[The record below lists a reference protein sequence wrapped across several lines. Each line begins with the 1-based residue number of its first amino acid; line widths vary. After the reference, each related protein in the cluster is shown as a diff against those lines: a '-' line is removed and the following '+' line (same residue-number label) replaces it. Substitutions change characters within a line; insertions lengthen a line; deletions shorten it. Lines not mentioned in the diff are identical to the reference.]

1 MANTLTSLA
10 ADIYKAADMVGREL
24 VGFIPAVTVNADASL
39 RAAKGDYVRSHF
51 TRTPSVSSSYAPA
64 MTIPEGTDQTVD
76 NKTLTV
82 DTYAGVQIPWTGED
96 IKHVNNGN
104 GFETIYGDQ
113 IRQAMRAIV
122 NTIEA
127 AVWSAA
133 YVASSRAYGTAGTT
147 PFASNFNDI
156 AQVRKILVDNGCPV
170 NDGMVS
176 LVMNSA
182 VGANLR
188 SLAQLQK
195 ANEAGGTELL
205 RQGVLLDLQGMMI
218 RESAGISS
226 HTKGAGTG
234 YDINNGSGEAIGQ
247 TSLTVDGGTVN
258 TTGIKAGDVV
268 TLAGDANKYI
278 VATTT
283 TATSGELVINEPGLR
298 IAGAD
303 TVEITVGD
311 SYTPNLAF
319 HKSAIELVVR
329 PPALPMGGDAAAD
342 MMTVQD
348 PWSGLVFDIAMY
360 RGYMKSMFE
369 IRCLYGVKAWKP
381 AHIATLL
388 G

>member
-39 RAAKGDYVRSHF
+39 RAAKGDDVRSHF

-182 VGANLR
+182 AGANLR

-247 TSLTVDGGTVN
+247 TSLTVHGGTVN
-258 TTGIKAGDVV
+258 TTGIKAGDVI

-283 TATSGELVINEPGLR
+283 TAVDGELVINEPGLR

-303 TVEITVGD
+303 TTEITVGD

-348 PWSGLVFDIAMY
+348 PWSGLIFDIAMY

-381 AHIATLL
+381 QHIATLL